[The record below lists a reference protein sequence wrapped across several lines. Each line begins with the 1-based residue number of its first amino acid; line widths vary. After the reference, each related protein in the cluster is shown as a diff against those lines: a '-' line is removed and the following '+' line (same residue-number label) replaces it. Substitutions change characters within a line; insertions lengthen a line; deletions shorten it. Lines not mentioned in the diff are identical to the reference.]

1 MSHILIDILSTLTP
15 LTEEE
20 KHDITTSIPIRTVEK
35 GTYLERI
42 GDISR
47 NSYFVIKGCIR
58 EFELVDGEE
67 KTTAFYTE
75 EDSAVNFTSLSNQTP
90 STKNFLCEEDTTIAI
105 LNAEKENALYQKY
118 PRFEQFCRSGV
129 EQMMGQ
135 KQDQLASMILLKPEE
150 RYEKLQRERPDLL
163 NRVAQYHIASY
174 LGIQPETLSRIRRRL
189 VRN

>member
-1 MSHILIDILSTLTP
+1 MGHILIDILATMTP

-20 KHDITTSIPIRTVEK
+20 KRDIITSIPIQTVEK

-75 EDSAVNFTSLSNQTP
+75 EDSAVNFTSLSTQTP
-90 STKNFLCEEDTTIAI
+90 STKNFVCEEDTTVAI

-118 PRFEQFCRSGV
+118 PRFEQLCRSGV

-135 KQDQLASMILLKPEE
+135 KQDQLSSMILLKPEE